1 MQRYSILIK
10 NGEKSYVYYMNSD
23 GEVFAGDSEATKA
36 KVTELLEVHPV
47 GKIKVVHN
55 VTLTADIG
63 IVDVE

>member
-1 MQRYSILIK
+1 M
-10 NGEKSYVYYMNSD
+10 YYMNSD